1 MAGNAPA
8 RYLGT
13 PVTPYFD
20 RHGKVLPV
28 SVLGTIQT
36 TFILGCDKDLGFC
49 HWQGGN
55 SCKQLDRQVC

>member
-1 MAGNAPA
+1 MVDIAFG

-36 TFILGCDKDLGFC
+36 TFLLGCDKDPGLR
-49 HWQGGN
+49 HWKGGN
-55 SCKQLDRQVC
+55 SCKQLDR